1 MREAMPPR
9 VRFAPSPTGDPHIG
23 NIRAA
28 IFNWL
33 FARHEGGTFVVRI
46 EDTDQKR
53 YVPGALESILSSL
66 RWLGLNWDEG
76 PEVGGPYGPYFQSE
90 RLSLYRQAVGRLL
103 DNGFAYECY
112 CSPERLDGVRKEQQ
126 RRKEPPKYDR
136 HCRDV
141 TLRGEAQ
148 GASGGKPVVRFQ
160 TPLAGETECHD
171 LVRGD
176 LRFANETL
184 DDFVLLKSDGYPTYH
199 LANVV
204 DDHGMEISHILRGD
218 EWISSAPR
226 HLLIYQALGWS
237 PPQFVHLPMIM
248 GADGAKLS
256 KRHGDTSVLQ
266 FRDAG
271 FLSEAMFNFLA
282 LLGWSLDDR
291 TEIIDRELFVRSFKL
306 ERILASPSS
315 FNVKKLEWMNGVY
328 IRTSPSEDLATAA
341 IPFLEKSLGR
351 TLAREDVVPIIPLIQ
366 ERIKRLGDVVSMA
379 QFFFLDDELDYDT
392 ALLLGKRFDV
402 PARAVSAID
411 SVIESLQL
419 LADWEVLSL
428 EKGLRGLTED
438 LNLKPGDLFGL
449 IRVAITGSTVAPPLF
464 GTMAV
469 LGRER
474 TLVRLQA
481 ASRRLKQTEE
491 D

>member
-1 MREAMPPR
+1 MPEAMPPR

-46 EDTDQKR
+46 EDTDRNR
-53 YVPGALESILSSL
+53 YVPGALESILGSL

-90 RLSLYRQAVGRLL
+90 RLSLYREAVGRLL
-103 DNGFAYECY
+103 DNDFAYECY
-112 CSPERLDGVRKEQQ
+112 CSPERLARVRKEQQ
-126 RRKEPPKYDR
+126 QRKEPPKYDR
-136 HCRDV
+136 YCRDA
-141 TLRGEAQ
+141 TRRAEARA
-148 GASGGKPVVRFQ
+148 ASGKKPVVRFQ
-160 TPLAGETECHD
+160 TPLSGETECHD

-204 DDHGMEISHILRGD
+204 DDHSMEISHILRGD

-237 PPQFVHLPMIM
+237 PPRFVHLPMIM

-266 FRDAG
+266 FREAG

-291 TEIIDRELFVRSFKL
+291 TEIIDRDLFVRSFKL

-315 FNVKKLEWMNGVY
+315 FNAKKLEWMNGVY
-328 IRTSPSEDLATAA
+328 IRALPSEDLATAA

-351 TLAREDVVPIIPLIQ
+351 TLTREDVIPVIPLIQ
-366 ERIKRLGDVVSMA
+366 ERIKSLGDVVSMA
-379 QFFFLDDELDYDT
+379 QFFFLDGELDYDT

-402 PARAVSAID
+402 PAAVSAID
-411 SVIESLQL
+411 SVIENLQL
-419 LADWEVLSL
+419 STDWEASSL
-428 EKGLRGLTED
+428 EETLRGLAEEI
-438 LNLKPGDLFGL
+438 NLKPGDLFGL

-474 TLVRLQA
+474 TLARLQV
-481 ASRRLKQTEE
+481 ASRRLKEA
-491 D
+491 